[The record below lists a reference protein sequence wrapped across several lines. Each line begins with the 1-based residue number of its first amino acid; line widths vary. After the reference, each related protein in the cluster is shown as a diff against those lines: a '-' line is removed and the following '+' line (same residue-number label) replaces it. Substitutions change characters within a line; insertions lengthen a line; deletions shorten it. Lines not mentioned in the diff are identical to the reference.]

1 VVRNNVSIDVKK
13 CGPDNTID
21 QAAAIVNKIVA
32 KIPQR

>member
-13 CGPDNTID
+13 CGRDNTID
-21 QAAAIVNKIVA
+21 QAVAVVNKIVA